1 MMLTKS
7 VSHKLENCWTH
18 DFENLNRSTGDKGS
32 VVGSFVTDDNE
43 IICSRHHI
51 QLLDSYNELLLRQGV
66 TTALVEENSGVD
78 SIGLVAM
85 TNDHVDISQP
95 SFELSA
101 MNETELLT
109 FITTSSSCLGCG
121 LVQGLVLGASSL
133 SRRNER
139 ERVGC
144 SGCGGFS
151 SACRC
156 TSCSWMNVHV
166 VDIRVVSR
174 RRRAASSLKFIA
186 KSFLKT
192 CHTRFVLICCVLA
205 LLMCVCV
212 GAGSPTGS
220 SAPARGHNL
229 SFKSTGKIFF
239 SSSPSHLHLALPPK
253 HFVFQTFF
261 RGLKYFFR
269 SKQSFRNLF
278 EQTCNFFLVYSLFL
292 THDECSNFVR
302 FFICYFYFDSLSF
315 QTNCLSRWNEKKKD
329 KEMDSPYFVFDIEF
343 VVINGH
349 RIIGFGFGV

>member
-1 MMLTKS
+1 MLTKS
-7 VSHKLENCWTH
+7 VSHKLENCSTH

-32 VVGSFVTDDNE
+32 VIGSFVTDDNE

-51 QLLDSYNELLLRQGV
+51 QLLDSYNGLLLWQGV

-78 SIGLVAM
+78 SIGLAAVT

-95 SFELSA
+95 SFERSA

-121 LVQGLVLGASSL
+121 LVQGLVLGASS
-133 SRRNER
+133 SPRG
-139 ERVGC
+139 VGQDRTGRF
-144 SGCGGFS
+144 GCGCFS
-151 SACRC
+151 SACCRA
-156 TSCSWMNVHV
+156 TCSWMNVHV

-239 SSSPSHLHLALPPK
+239 SSSPSHLHLASSTK
-253 HFVFQTFF
+253 TF
-261 RGLKYFFR
+261 
-269 SKQSFRNLF
+269 
-278 EQTCNFFLVYSLFL
+278 
-292 THDECSNFVR
+292 
-302 FFICYFYFDSLSF
+302 
-315 QTNCLSRWNEKKKD
+315 
-329 KEMDSPYFVFDIEF
+329 
-343 VVINGH
+343 
-349 RIIGFGFGV
+349 

>member
-1 MMLTKS
+1 MLTKS
-7 VSHKLENCWTH
+7 VSHKLENCSTH
-18 DFENLNRSTGDKGS
+18 DFENLNRSTRDKGS

-95 SFELSA
+95 SFELERSA

-151 SACRC
+151 STCGR

-174 RRRAASSLKFIA
+174 QRRAASSLKFIA

-253 HFVFQTFF
+253 PFVYQPFLGTSNIFF
-261 RGLKYFFR
+261 RL
-269 SKQSFRNLF
+269 KQS
-278 EQTCNFFLVYSLFL
+278 SK
-292 THDECSNFVR
+292 
-302 FFICYFYFDSLSF
+302 SF
-315 QTNCLSRWNEKKKD
+315 
-329 KEMDSPYFVFDIEF
+329 
-343 VVINGH
+343 
-349 RIIGFGFGV
+349 